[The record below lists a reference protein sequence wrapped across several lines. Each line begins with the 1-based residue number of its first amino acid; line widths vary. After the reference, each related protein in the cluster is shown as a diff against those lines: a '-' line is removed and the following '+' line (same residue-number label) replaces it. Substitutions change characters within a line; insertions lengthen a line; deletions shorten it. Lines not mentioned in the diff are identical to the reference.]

1 MPPADR
7 SVVNLGEG
15 GSCMLVECFF
25 NYCFTEAM
33 LLKKVTL
40 SVLAL
45 DSYGYGLHP
54 IDCFRL

>member
-1 MPPADR
+1 
-7 SVVNLGEG
+7 
-15 GSCMLVECFF
+15 MLVECFF

-33 LLKKVTL
+33 LLKKVTM

-54 IDCFRL
+54 IDCFRLKGL

>member
-7 SVVNLGEG
+7 SVVNLE
-15 GSCMLVECFF
+15 VECFF

-33 LLKKVTL
+33 LLKKVTM

-45 DSYGYGLHP
+45 DSYGHGLHP
-54 IDCFRL
+54 IDCFRLKGL